1 MPIRKVKGGWK
12 IKNTS
17 GISKTK
23 KAAKRRLRAIKYR
36 QSKKRRKGRDKRQE
50 KRMRAIKLLSA
61 KEAAGNS
68 FANGST
74 INGATKVLCQ
84 HTGGTA
90 GIISLLNAAG
100 TVGYSC
106 NLGAAGS
113 GDATIILAK
122 KSTDVIYANQGSI
135 EFVACLT
142 EA

>member
-36 QSKKRRKGRDKRQE
+36 QSKRRRKGRDKRQE

-74 INGATKVLCQ
+74 INGATKVLCT

-90 GIISLLNAAG
+90 GIINVYNAAG
-100 TVGYSC
+100 TVGSTC
-106 NLGAAGS
+106 NLLAAGS
-113 GDATIILAK
+113 GDAQIIIAK
-122 KSTDVIYANQGSI
+122 KSTDVMSATQGSI
-135 EFVACLT
+135 EFTACLT

>member
-1 MPIRKVKGGWK
+1 
-12 IKNTS
+12 
-17 GISKTK
+17 
-23 KAAKRRLRAIKYR
+23 
-36 QSKKRRKGRDKRQE
+36 
-50 KRMRAIKLLSA
+50 MRAIKLLSA

-106 NLGAAGS
+106 NLGALGS

-122 KSTDVIYANQGSI
+122 KSTDVLYANQGSI

>member
-1 MPIRKVKGGWK
+1 
-12 IKNTS
+12 
-17 GISKTK
+17 
-23 KAAKRRLRAIKYR
+23 
-36 QSKKRRKGRDKRQE
+36 
-50 KRMRAIKLLSA
+50 MRAIKLLSA

-74 INGATKVLCQ
+74 INGASKVLCQ

-90 GIISLLNAAG
+90 GIISVLNAAG
-100 TVGYSC
+100 TVGHSC

-113 GDATIILAK
+113 GDATIILVK
-122 KSTDVIYANQGSI
+122 DPTDVIYANQGSI

>member
-12 IKNTS
+12 IDNTS

-23 KAAKRRLRAIKYR
+23 KAAKRRLRAIEYR
-36 QSKKRRKGRDKRQE
+36 QSKRIRKGRDKRQE
-50 KRMRAIKLLSA
+50 KSMRAIKLLSA

-74 INGATKVLCQ
+74 INGASKVLCQ

-90 GIISLLNAAG
+90 GIISVLNAAG

-122 KSTDVIYANQGSI
+122 KTTDVIYANQGSI

-142 EA
+142 EG

>member
-1 MPIRKVKGGWK
+1 MPIRRVKGGWK
-12 IKNTS
+12 IDNTS

-36 QSKKRRKGRDKRQE
+36 QSKGRRKGRKKRQE

-61 KEAAGNS
+61 KESAGNS

-113 GDATIILAK
+113 GDATIILSK

>member
-1 MPIRKVKGGWK
+1 MPIRRVKGGWK
-12 IKNTS
+12 IDNTS

-36 QSKKRRKGRDKRQE
+36 QSKGRRKGRKKRQE

-61 KEAAGNS
+61 KESAGNS

-90 GIISLLNAAG
+90 GIISVFNAAG
-100 TVGYSC
+100 TVGSTC
-106 NLGAAGS
+106 NLLAAGS
-113 GDATIILAK
+113 GDAQIILAK
-122 KSTDVIYANQGSI
+122 KSTDVMSANQGSI
-135 EFVACLT
+135 EFTACLT

>member
-1 MPIRKVKGGWK
+1 
-12 IKNTS
+12 
-17 GISKTK
+17 
-23 KAAKRRLRAIKYR
+23 
-36 QSKKRRKGRDKRQE
+36 
-50 KRMRAIKLLSA
+50 MRAIKLLSA

-74 INGATKVLCQ
+74 INGASKVLCQ

-90 GIISLLNAAG
+90 GIISILNAAG
-100 TVGYSC
+100 TVGHTC

-122 KSTDVIYANQGSI
+122 KTTDVMYANQGSI

>member
-1 MPIRKVKGGWK
+1 
-12 IKNTS
+12 
-17 GISKTK
+17 
-23 KAAKRRLRAIKYR
+23 
-36 QSKKRRKGRDKRQE
+36 
-50 KRMRAIKLLSA
+50 MRAIKLLSA

-90 GIISLLNAAG
+90 GIISVLNAAG

-106 NLGAAGS
+106 NLLAAGS

-142 EA
+142 EG

>member
-12 IKNTS
+12 IDNTS

-23 KAAKRRLRAIKYR
+23 KAAKRRLRAIEYR
-36 QSKKRRKGRDKRQE
+36 QSKGRRKGRDKRQE
-50 KRMRAIKLLSA
+50 KKMRAIKLLSA

-90 GIISLLNAAG
+90 GIINVYNAAG
-100 TVGYSC
+100 TVGATC
-106 NLGAAGS
+106 NLLAAGS
-113 GDATIILAK
+113 GDAQIIIAK
-122 KSTDVIYANQGSI
+122 KSTDVMSATQGSI
-135 EFVACLT
+135 EFTACLT